1 MLKQYLPFFKAG
13 AIKTINYRFNT
24 FTWLLISVLQI
35 VCIIFLWIGVYSS
48 SPSGGDSVINGFTFK
63 EMIVYVVFINI
74 FNFVSFSSETTWE
87 INEEIR
93 NGTIA
98 NSYIKPISY
107 RLRFTFQ
114 TLGNAFIQALIFGLP
129 SFIIAYTIFLLL
141 GFITIESIG
150 IMLLNI
156 FLFLVAQVLAILLMD
171 SVNYICG
178 ILCFYTTASWGL
190 NNLKNVIVSFLSG
203 SLIPLAFFPGIFS
216 NILSYS
222 PFSGISQN
230 PVLILML
237 KMDLISALKAIG
249 LSLVWV
255 IALELIAKLL
265 FMKASKKITVQG
277 G

>member
-1 MLKQYLPFFKAG
+1 
-13 AIKTINYRFNT
+13 
-24 FTWLLISVLQI
+24 
-35 VCIIFLWIGVYSS
+35 
-48 SPSGGDSVINGFTFK
+48 
-63 EMIVYVVFINI
+63 
-74 FNFVSFSSETTWE
+74 
-87 INEEIR
+87 
-93 NGTIA
+93 
-98 NSYIKPISY
+98 
-107 RLRFTFQ
+107 
-114 TLGNAFIQALIFGLP
+114 
-129 SFIIAYTIFLLL
+129 
-141 GFITIESIG
+141 
-150 IMLLNI
+150 MLLNI

-216 NILSYS
+216 DILSYS